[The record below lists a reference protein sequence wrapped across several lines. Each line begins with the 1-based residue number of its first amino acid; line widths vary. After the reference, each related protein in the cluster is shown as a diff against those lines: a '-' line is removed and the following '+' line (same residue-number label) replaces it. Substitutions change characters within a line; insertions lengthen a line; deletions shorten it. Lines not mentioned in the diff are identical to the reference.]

1 MLRFTGW
8 LALALPVV
16 PCRLQAL
23 RAMEEVQAI
32 QAAREE
38 SAEKRKE
45 LVEQVKQLKAADD
58 VGRLALLNTTMR
70 AFQKEVERLSS
81 RAMFAEAAF
90 ERLHEQASLNQGA
103 QEGGATL
110 QAAMTEKEELREK
123 LEVSAVN
130 PEHAACTLHMHC
142 IHLPGQCDQLR
153 AHCMHTSFTQHVPP
167 RRSRRSSPRRR
178 CRRRR

>member
-1 MLRFTGW
+1 MVSFHP
-8 LALALPVV
+8 ALYWHS
-16 PCRLQAL
+16 R
-23 RAMEEVQAI
+23 MEEVRAI

-103 QEGGATL
+103 QPATL
-110 QAAMTEKEELREK
+110 QAAMTEKEELREQ

-130 PEHAACTLHMHC
+130 SEHFCTHHKFTAHTSQEVRTSSTLHVHACTL
-142 IHLPGQCDQLR
+142 R
-153 AHCMHTSFTQHVPP
+153 AHGMYLP
-167 RRSRRSSPRRR
+167 RRSRRS
-178 CRRRR
+178 

>member
-1 MLRFTGW
+1 MLRFYW
-8 LALALPVV
+8 LAGTKRAVV
-16 PCRLQAL
+16 PRRLQAL

-153 AHCMHTSFTQHVPP
+153 AHCMHTSCTRHVPP

>member
-1 MLRFTGW
+1 
-8 LALALPVV
+8 
-16 PCRLQAL
+16 
-23 RAMEEVQAI
+23 MEEVRAI

-38 SAEKRKE
+38 SVEKRKE

-58 VGRLALLNTTMR
+58 AGRLALLNTTMR

-103 QEGGATL
+103 QPATL

-123 LEVSAVN
+123 LEVRCDQLEA
-130 PEHAACTLHMHC
+130 HCMRMYTACTL
-142 IHLPGQCDQLR
+142 R
-153 AHCMHTSFTQHVPP
+153 AHGMRLSSGGRGGADKGADVRGGGEAEGRVGTAREEPGAAGE
-167 RRSRRSSPRRR
+167 SRAGG
-178 CRRRR
+178 

>member
-1 MLRFTGW
+1 
-8 LALALPVV
+8 
-16 PCRLQAL
+16 
-23 RAMEEVQAI
+23 MEEVRAI

-38 SAEKRKE
+38 SVEKRKE

-58 VGRLALLNTTMR
+58 AGRLALLNTTMR

-103 QEGGATL
+103 QPATL

-123 LEVSAVN
+123 LEVRDRDQLQA
-130 PEHAACTLHMHC
+130 HCMRMYTACTLRTHGMR
-142 IHLPGQCDQLR
+142 L
-153 AHCMHTSFTQHVPP
+153 FF
-167 RRSRRSSPRRR
+167 RRSRRS
-178 CRRRR
+178 

>member
-1 MLRFTGW
+1 
-8 LALALPVV
+8 
-16 PCRLQAL
+16 
-23 RAMEEVQAI
+23 MEEVRAI

-38 SAEKRKE
+38 SVEKRKE

-58 VGRLALLNTTMR
+58 AGRLALLNTTMR

-103 QEGGATL
+103 QPATL

-123 LEVSAVN
+123 LETTEAELTKAQMSEAAQSMLIRSLQVSPCIQSAVAHLQMHQVGCSGGQRISL
-130 PEHAACTLHMHC
+130 PAA
-142 IHLPGQCDQLR
+142 PK
-153 AHCMHTSFTQHVPP
+153 
-167 RRSRRSSPRRR
+167 
-178 CRRRR
+178 

>member
-1 MLRFTGW
+1 
-8 LALALPVV
+8 
-16 PCRLQAL
+16 
-23 RAMEEVQAI
+23 MEEVQAI

-123 LEVSAVN
+123 LEVSARST
-130 PEHAACTLHMHC
+130 PSTLHAHCTCTAYTSQGSAISSEHTACTLHAHGMS
-142 IHLPGQCDQLR
+142 LPGGRGGAHQGADVGGGGEAEGRDGTAREEPGAAGEPR
-153 AHCMHTSFTQHVPP
+153 AGG
-167 RRSRRSSPRRR
+167 
-178 CRRRR
+178 